1 MKMERGGGWGQ
12 REDGVNTNTNV
23 TNKRQEESAYQKM
36 KPARNL
42 DAMSTSIGTYLSE
55 VEGGDER

>member
-1 MKMERGGGWGQ
+1 MGVE
-12 REDGVNTNTNV
+12 REDGVNTNTYV
-23 TNKRQEESAYQKM
+23 TNKRQEESAYHKM
-36 KPARNL
+36 APARNL

>member
-1 MKMERGGGWGQ
+1 MGVE
-12 REDGVNTNTNV
+12 REDGVNTNNYV
-23 TNKRQEESAYQKM
+23 TNTRQEESAYHKM
-36 KPARNL
+36 APARNL